1 MWTDFPLKSVQ
12 QPEEKQKRQTL
23 AGQPLFPVSNVLICP
38 APLWFHYIPAGDTN
52 QVTGGKT
59 SPVWAR
65 QVTVGS
71 EGRLGIMIL
80 YGFFCRDPLPVI
92 NYHLQWAHNVIYRA
106 LWDRGLA
113 EGDHVM
119 LFENKGHLGR
129 MPWDCAVK
137 HNFTTTMMNVCSHR
151 NGNGV
156 YSEPKRIYEPFG
168 FAKACQCP
176 WLTFINQWGHPSFN
190 LL

>member
-71 EGRLGIMIL
+71 EERLGIMIL

-113 EGDHVM
+113 EEGIMLCSLRIKDIWAVCLESVLWNIILLQLWWMFVAIGMEMESIPNQSVFMNRLVLQKHVSV
-119 LFENKGHLGR
+119 LG
-129 MPWDCAVK
+129 
-137 HNFTTTMMNVCSHR
+137 
-151 NGNGV
+151 
-156 YSEPKRIYEPFG
+156 
-168 FAKACQCP
+168 
-176 WLTFINQWGHPSFN
+176 
-190 LL
+190 